1 MYPWCRLAKVFV
13 TVKKRKPIEVNE
25 TSILKSRVCL
35 TDLDP
40 FLELNNGRYLSLFD
54 FGRYDVAMRTGLWK
68 ILKQKKWGL
77 IVAGISI
84 RYRHRLRLFTKFEIH
99 STVVGI
105 DHRWFYF
112 EQKLISKG
120 KLHASALV
128 RTAVTS
134 RNGLVEAKEVLDMM
148 GLSEVTIPV
157 PDWIK
162 QWVKSD
168 EMRPW
173 E

>member
-1 MYPWCRLAKVFV
+1 MYPWCRLAKVFI
-13 TVKKRKPIEVNE
+13 TKNRRKPIGVGE
-25 TSILKSRVCL
+25 TGILKLRVCL

-40 FLELNNGRYLSLFD
+40 FMELNNGRYLSLFD
-54 FGRYDVAMRTGLWK
+54 FGRFDVALRTGLWK

-84 RYRHRLRLFTKFEIH
+84 RYRHRLRVFTKFEIH

-134 RNGLVEAKEVLDMM
+134 RNGLVETKEVLDAM
-148 GLSEVTIPV
+148 GLSEVIIPV
-157 PDWIK
+157 PDWIE

-168 EMRPW
+168 EIRPW